1 MAFTALRVFCLTA
14 ALGVKNEK
22 GKRNMNKLFQKGF
35 FFDADPGGN
44 SDPPAPVTDPA
55 KPEPAKSTEPEP
67 KTVPYERFKEVN
79 DKANDLEKRLKAI
92 EDEKKAADEK
102 ALKDKEDFKTLY
114 EQEQEKNKA
123 KESELLRLRVAQ
135 KKGLPAD
142 LVDRLKGETE
152 QELEADAD
160 KLLTFVDTS
169 KSPGNPPR
177 KLGGGPTTLNIAD
190 MTPEDIRKNADRLME
205 QAAAEFGK

>member
-1 MAFTALRVFCLTA
+1 MD
-14 ALGVKNEK
+14 
-22 GKRNMNKLFQKGF
+22 KLFRKGF
-35 FFDADPGGN
+35 FFNADPGGGGGN
-44 SDPPAPVTDPA
+44 PPETPPANPPA
-55 KPEPAKSTEPEP
+55 EPPKEPPKDPEP
-67 KTVPYERFKEVN
+67 KSVPYERFKEVN
-79 DKANDLEKRLKAI
+79 DKANDLEKRLKSI

-114 EQEQEKNKA
+114 EKEQASNKA
-123 KESELLRLRVAQ
+123 KDGELLRLRVAQ

-142 LVDRLKGETE
+142 LIDRLKGETE

-160 KLLTFVDTS
+160 KLLAFIDTS

-177 KLGGGPTTLNIAD
+177 RPGGDPKLLNTKD
-190 MTPEDIRKNADRLME
+190 MTPDEIRKNADKLLE

>member
-1 MAFTALRVFCLTA
+1 
-14 ALGVKNEK
+14 
-22 GKRNMNKLFQKGF
+22 MNKLFQKGF
-35 FFDADPGGN
+35 YFDTDSDSGGGN
-44 SDPPAPVTDPA
+44 PPTTPSTPPITDPPKESP
-55 KPEPAKSTEPEP
+55 KESEP
-67 KTVPYERFKEVN
+67 KSVPYDRFREVIE
-79 DKANDLEKRLKAI
+79 KANSLEKKLKEI
-92 EDEKKAADEK
+92 EDQKKADDEK

-123 KESELLRLRVAQ
+123 KDGEVLRLRVAQ

-160 KLLTFVDTS
+160 KLLAFIDTG

-177 KLGGGPTTLNIAD
+177 KSGGVPTLLNTKD
-190 MTPEDIRKNADRLME
+190 MTPDEIRKNSDKLLE